1 MKVLEADQYGI
12 NLQGPDYPQV
22 QYTFV
27 RPHARGGDKDLPT
40 YDYQQNYRAVKTFE
54 ALLDSIGL

>member
-1 MKVLEADQYGI
+1 MKVLETDQYGI
-12 NLQGPDYPQV
+12 NLQGHGYPQV

-27 RPHARGGDKDLPT
+27 RPHARGGDKDLPK